1 MNVNATHPDYDA
13 ALPIWL
19 RARDV
24 MAGEDAVKSGGEK
37 YLPRLEA
44 QTDEEY
50 AAYLARGT
58 FFNAAGRTADG
69 FVGLLFRR
77 EPTVRVPDPT
87 TGLGSAL
94 SGFLNDADMAGMTF
108 ASYARAVVREVLV
121 VGRAGSLVDWDGEG
135 EHRAFVTLCK
145 AEDILNW
152 RVERVGG
159 RNVLTLL
166 VLHEWVRVA
175 GGDVYETKLGEQV
188 RVLRLGVDGCQVEV
202 WRPGPDDGRRRDW
215 VMVESRTPLRLGRP
229 LALIPFVF
237 HGTSHCLPDVDR
249 LPLGDVITVNLDH
262 FRLNADY
269 RHGMHFTALPT
280 AWVCGFDKSSTL
292 RIGSSTAWVTETP
305 GATAGFLEF
314 RGDGLETFERAMDR
328 DERLMAILGA
338 RMLESEKRTAE
349 TQAAIELRMT
359 GEHSVL
365 GALAGAVSVGLTN
378 VLRWVYW
385 WNSTEARPEDLT
397 GGAVTFVLNVD
408 YSVRGLTSADMN
420 AVVQAWQNGALSQDT
435 MLDIFRRGE
444 VIAPGRTNEQEARLI
459 ALAGGGGNLGAAR
472 QRPAGDPQLP

>member
-1 MNVNATHPDYDA
+1 MSVNSTHADYDA
-13 ALPIWL
+13 ALPMWL

-24 MAGEDAVKSGGEK
+24 VAGEDAVKSGGEK

-50 AAYLARGT
+50 AAYLARAT

-69 FVGLLFRR
+69 FMGLLFRR
-77 EPTVRVPDPT
+77 VPTVRVPEGA

-94 SGFLNDADMAGMTF
+94 RLFLNDADMAGMTF
-108 ASYARAVVREVLV
+108 ASYARAVAREVVV
-121 VGRAGSLVDWDGEG
+121 VGRAGTLVDWDGEG
-135 EHRAFVTLCK
+135 EDRAFVSLYK
-145 AEDILNW
+145 AEDVLNW

-159 RNVLTLL
+159 RNVVTLL
-166 VLHEWVRVA
+166 VLHEWVRVE

-202 WRPGPDDGRRRDW
+202 WRPRAGDGRRREW
-215 VMVESRTPLRLGRP
+215 VLVESRTPLRLGRP
-229 LALIPFVF
+229 LPLIPFVF
-237 HGTSHCLPDVDR
+237 HGANHSLPGVDR

-314 RGDGLETFERAMDR
+314 RGDGLSTFERAMDR
-328 DERLMAILGA
+328 DERLMAVLGA
-338 RMLESEKRTAE
+338 RMLEQEKRVAE
-349 TQAAIELRMT
+349 TQAAIELKQT

-365 GALAGAVSVGLTN
+365 GALAASVSVSLGN
-378 VLRWVYW
+378 VVRWVYW
-385 WNSTEARPEDLT
+385 WNSTEARPDDL
-397 GGAVTFVLNVD
+397 GDRDASVELNAD
-408 YSVRGLTSADMN
+408 YSVRGLTPAEIT
-420 AVVQAWQNGALSQDT
+420 AVVQAWQNGALSRDS
-435 MLDIFRRGE
+435 MLDVFRRGE
-444 VIAPGRTNEQEARLI
+444 VLPEGRTNEEEARLI
-459 ALAGGGGNLGAAR
+459 AMAGGGGN
-472 QRPAGDPQLP
+472 

>member
-1 MNVNATHPDYDA
+1 MSVNSTHADYDA
-13 ALPIWL
+13 ALPMWL

-24 MAGEDAVKSGGEK
+24 VAGEDAVKSGGEK

-50 AAYLARGT
+50 AAYLARAT

-69 FVGLLFRR
+69 FMGLLFRR
-77 EPTVRVPDPT
+77 VPTVRVPEGA

-94 SGFLNDADMAGMTF
+94 RLFLNDADMAGMTF
-108 ASYARAVVREVLV
+108 ASYARAVAREVVV
-121 VGRAGSLVDWDGEG
+121 VGRAGTLVDWDGEG
-135 EHRAFVTLCK
+135 EDRAFVSLYK
-145 AEDILNW
+145 AEDVLNW

-159 RNVLTLL
+159 RNVVTLL
-166 VLHEWVRVA
+166 VLHEWVRVE

-202 WRPGPDDGRRRDW
+202 WRPRAGDGRRREW
-215 VMVESRTPLRLGRP
+215 VLVESRTPLRLGRP
-229 LALIPFVF
+229 LPLIPFVF
-237 HGTSHCLPDVDR
+237 HGANHSLPGVDR

-314 RGDGLETFERAMDR
+314 RGDGLSTFERAMDR
-328 DERLMAILGA
+328 DERLMAVLGA
-338 RMLESEKRTAE
+338 RMLEQEKRVAE
-349 TQAAIELRMT
+349 TQAAIELKQT

-365 GALAGAVSVGLTN
+365 GALAASVSVSLGN
-378 VLRWVYW
+378 VVRWVYW
-385 WNSTEARPEDLT
+385 WNSTEARPDDL
-397 GGAVTFVLNVD
+397 GDRDASVELNAD
-408 YSVRGLTSADMN
+408 YSVRGLTPAEIT
-420 AVVQAWQNGALSQDT
+420 AVVQAWQNGALSRDS
-435 MLDIFRRGE
+435 MLDVFRRGE
-444 VIAPGRTNEQEARLI
+444 VLPEGRTNEEEARLI
-459 ALAGGGGNLGAAR
+459 AMAGGGGT
-472 QRPAGDPQLP
+472 